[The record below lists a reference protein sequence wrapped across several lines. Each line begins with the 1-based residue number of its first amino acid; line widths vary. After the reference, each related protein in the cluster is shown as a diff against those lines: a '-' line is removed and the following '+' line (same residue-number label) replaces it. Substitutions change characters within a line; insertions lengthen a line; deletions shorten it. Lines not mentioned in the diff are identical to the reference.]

1 MRLILTDPY
10 SYDVACERVEQLAT
24 PEQQLSIL
32 FVIDDGAVDGLVD
45 QLSNNGWLGPGT
57 LRGLED
63 TLASSYRILAG
74 DVLELLSEEFEE
86 KGFQVSTEV
95 VETKIE
101 HYLNQLCAEPLES
114 FLIISLSKE
123 SPIKIKSRDE
133 RLSVIRE

>member
-10 SYDVACERVEQLAT
+10 SYDIACERVDQLAT
-24 PEQQLSIL
+24 PEQQLSII

-86 KGFQVSTEV
+86 KGFQVSTEIA
-95 VETKIE
+95 ETNIE
-101 HYLNQLCAEPLES
+101 RYLNALCAAPLES
-114 FLIISLSKE
+114 LLVVSLSKE
-123 SPIKIKSRDE
+123 SPIKIKFRDE